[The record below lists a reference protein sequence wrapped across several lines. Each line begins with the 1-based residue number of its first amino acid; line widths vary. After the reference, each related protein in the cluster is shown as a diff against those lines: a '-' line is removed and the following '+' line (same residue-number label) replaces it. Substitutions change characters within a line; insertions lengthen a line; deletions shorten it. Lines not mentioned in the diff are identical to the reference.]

1 MTPERVKGSSRWGGA
16 WEVLLLG
23 AIVALGLWFRWLY
36 ARDVSFFVDE
46 YLTARAAQ
54 KILEGGVP
62 LLPSGNFYSHGL
74 VLSYVEA
81 AIVGLG
87 GSQELLMRLP
97 VLLLSTAAILLTW
110 WFGRKAFSPA
120 AGLIASALLAV
131 EIGRA
136 HV

>member
-1 MTPERVKGSSRWGGA
+1 MTQERAKGSSRWGGA
-16 WEVLLLG
+16 WEILLLG

-54 KILEGGVP
+54 KILEEGLP

-74 VLSYVEA
+74 LLSYVEA

-87 GSQELLMRLP
+87 AAKSCSCACQCFFSARLP
-97 VLLLSTAAILLTW
+97 SCSPGGLD
-110 WFGRKAFSPA
+110 GRHFHLPQA
-120 AGLIASALLAV
+120 
-131 EIGRA
+131 
-136 HV
+136 